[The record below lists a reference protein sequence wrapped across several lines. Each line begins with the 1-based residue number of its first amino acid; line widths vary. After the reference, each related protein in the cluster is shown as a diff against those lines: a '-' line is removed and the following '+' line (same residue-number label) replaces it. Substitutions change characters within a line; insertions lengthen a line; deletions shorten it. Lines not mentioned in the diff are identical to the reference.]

1 MVAARPNSP
10 AFALRPM
17 TTADAERA
25 YAITREAMR
34 EYVEQTW
41 GPWIEADQRERH
53 APERVNPFPTLGDVF
68 SN

>member
-1 MVAARPNSP
+1 
-10 AFALRPM
+10 M